1 MRFVV
6 VGHALLE
13 KALAPYPAMTGK
25 CLTLI
30 AKSLDPDAADE
41 LSAVALAGI
50 DSPRQ
55 LAPLPVQ
62 GIPGWDPANADAAY
76 YANQAIFRPARNA
89 SS

>member
-1 MRFVV
+1 
-6 VGHALLE
+6 
-13 KALAPYPAMTGK
+13 MTGK

-30 AKSLDPDAADE
+30 AASLDPDGVEE
-41 LSAVALAGI
+41 LSVRALAGI

-62 GIPGWDPANADAAY
+62 GIPGWDPANASAAY
-76 YANQAIFRPARNA
+76 YANQDIFRPARRL